1 MKKAAMSRSTVI
13 FWTAL
18 IVAGIG
24 VLVFFAPI
32 LAALLFVVLI
42 TASAIAIGRKEG
54 GWKGFV
60 AFAKNLIFG
69 W

>member
-1 MKKAAMSRSTVI
+1 MKKAAMSRSAVLI
-13 FWTAL
+13 WTAV

-24 VLVFFAPI
+24 ALVFFAPI
-32 LAALLFVVLI
+32 LAALLFLVLI
-42 TASAIAIGRKEG
+42 TASAIAIGRREG
-54 GWKGFV
+54 GWKGFL

>member
-1 MKKAAMSRSTVI
+1 MKKAAMSRSTVLL
-13 FWTAL
+13 WTAV
-18 IVAGIG
+18 IIGGIG
-24 VLVFFAPI
+24 SLVFFAPI
-32 LAALLFVVLI
+32 LAVILFVVLI
-42 TASAIAIGRKEG
+42 TAGAIAVGRKEG

>member
-1 MKKAAMSRSTVI
+1 MKKAAMSRSVVL
-13 FWTAL
+13 FWTAV

-24 VLVFFAPI
+24 TLVFFAPV
-32 LAALLFVVLI
+32 LAALLFVALI